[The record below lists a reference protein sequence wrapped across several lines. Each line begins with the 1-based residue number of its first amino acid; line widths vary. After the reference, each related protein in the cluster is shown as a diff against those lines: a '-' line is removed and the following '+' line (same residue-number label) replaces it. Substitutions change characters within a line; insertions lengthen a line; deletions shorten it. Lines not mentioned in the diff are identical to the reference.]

1 MTPMQRLFVH
11 EYLVDLCAAHAA
23 VRAGYA
29 PKHAKQQGEQLLK
42 HPEVAAAV
50 KVAMDARAEAIRL
63 KAEDVVRQLG
73 RIAFFDIRDIFDA
86 AGNVKEPG
94 AWSDEAGAAIASI
107 LSRTR
112 TLPDGS
118 EIRSVKVTFGDK
130 TAALN
135 TIARHLG
142 MFASDKVKVTM
153 PQGGSGGV
161 PVQIIIRPHAGATAM
176 LEAKRE
182 QD

>member
-1 MTPMQRLFVH
+1 MTPKQRLFVH
-11 EYLVDLCAAHAA
+11 EYLVDLNATQAA
-23 VRAGYA
+23 VRAGYSVRTA
-29 PKHAKQQGEQLLK
+29 NEQAVRLMQQPAIATAIQT
-42 HPEVAAAV
+42 
-50 KVAMDARAEAIRL
+50 AMDTRAEALRL

-73 RIAFFDIRDIFDA
+73 RIAFCDIRDIFDA

-112 TLPDGS
+112 TMPDGS
-118 EIRSVKVTFGDK
+118 EIRTVKVTFGDK

-135 TIARHLG
+135 TITRHLG
-142 MFASDKVKVTM
+142 MFAADKVKVTM
-153 PQGGSGGV
+153 PRGGSGGV

-182 QD
+182 QE